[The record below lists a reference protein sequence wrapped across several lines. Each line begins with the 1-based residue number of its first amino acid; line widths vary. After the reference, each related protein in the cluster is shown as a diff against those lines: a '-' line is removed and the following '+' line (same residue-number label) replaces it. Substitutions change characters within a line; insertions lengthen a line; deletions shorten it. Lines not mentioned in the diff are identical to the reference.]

1 MIEDNGRK
9 IYSVSQIGSFV
20 KGILESNPI
29 LKSISVKGEISNFV
43 HHKAGHLYF
52 DLKDEGAVL
61 NSVMFAGSVKYLRFV
76 PRNGMRVVANG
87 RITSYEKGSRYQIIV
102 SSLEPDGIGDLHV
115 AYEQLK
121 AKLQAEG
128 LFDPAH
134 KRPLPRIPARVGVV
148 TSPTGAAI
156 RDILNVSGRRF
167 PYAKVVLYPA
177 LVQGEGAAA
186 SVIDGIRYFNE
197 TKSVDVLIIGR
208 GGGSIE
214 DLWAFNDEG
223 LARVIYTSDIPVI
236 SAVGHE
242 IDFTISDFVAD
253 MRAPTPTAAAELALP
268 DNVDLMRRINNIVD
282 KMRSVLVAKCAYYR
296 QTLDHFSSLG
306 ALSSP
311 QNMID
316 DKKLAV
322 VALSD
327 RMEKELELILS
338 RKKGEFVRLTSALDS
353 LNPMAVIKRGYS
365 AVYDENK
372 VLVKSVKQIE
382 KGKRLS
388 FKLSD
393 GSVSAVA
400 EEIYYE

>member
-1 MIEDNGRK
+1 MEDNGRK
-9 IYSVSQIGSFV
+9 IYTVSQIGSFV
-20 KGILESNPI
+20 KGILESDPM
-29 LKSISVKGEISNFV
+29 LKSISIKGEISNFV

-61 NSVMFAGSVKYLRFV
+61 NSVMFAGSVRYLRFA
-76 PRNGMRVVANG
+76 PQNGMRVIATG

-102 SSLEPDGIGDLHV
+102 SSLEPDGIGVLHI

-134 KRPLPRIPARVGVV
+134 KKPLPKIPTRVGVV

-167 PYAKVVLYPA
+167 PFAKVVLYPA
-177 LVQGEGAAA
+177 LVQGDGAAA
-186 SVIDGIRYFNE
+186 SVIEGIRYFNE
-197 TKSVDVLIIGR
+197 TKSVDVMIIGR

-223 LARVIYTSDIPVI
+223 LARAIYASEIPII

-242 IDFTISDFVAD
+242 IDYTISDFVSD

-268 DNVDLMRRINNIVD
+268 DNADLMRRINNITD
-282 KMRSVLVAKCAYYR
+282 RMRSVLNAKCAYYR
-296 QTLDHFSSLG
+296 QVLDHYSSSRS
-306 ALSSP
+306 LSSP

-322 VALSD
+322 AALSD
-327 RMEKELELILS
+327 RMERDLDLILT
-338 RKKGEFVRLTSALDS
+338 RKNGEFVRLTSTLDS

-372 VLVKSVKQIE
+372 TLVKSIQQIQ
-382 KGKRLS
+382 KGTKIN

-393 GSVSAVA
+393 GSVSAIA
-400 EEIYYE
+400 EEIYHE

>member
-1 MIEDNGRK
+1 MEDNGRK
-9 IYSVSQIGSFV
+9 IFTVSQIGSFV
-20 KGILESNPI
+20 KGILESNPM
-29 LKSISVKGEISNFV
+29 LKSISIKGEISNFV

-61 NSVMFAGSVKYLRFV
+61 NSVMFAGSVKSLRFA
-76 PRNGMRVVANG
+76 PQNGMRVIATG

-102 SSLEPDGIGDLHV
+102 SSLEPDGIGALHI
-115 AYEQLK
+115 AFERLK

-134 KRPLPRIPARVGVV
+134 KKALPKIPTRVGVV

-167 PYAKVVLYPA
+167 PFAKVVLYPA
-177 LVQGEGAAA
+177 LVQGDGAAA
-186 SVIDGIRYFNE
+186 SVIEGIRYFNE
-197 TKSVDVLIIGR
+197 TNSVDVIIIGR

-223 LARVIYTSDIPVI
+223 LARVIYSSEIPII

-268 DNVDLMRRINNIVD
+268 DNADLIRRINNITER
-282 KMRSVLVAKCAYYR
+282 MRSVLKARCAFY
-296 QTLDHFSSLG
+296 SKSLEHYATSR

-311 QNMID
+311 LNMID

-322 VALSD
+322 AALSD
-327 RMEKELELILS
+327 RIERGLDLIIT
-338 RKKGEFVRLTSALDS
+338 RKKGDLSRLTASLDS
-353 LNPMAVIKRGYS
+353 LNPLSVIKRGYS

-372 VLVKSVKQIE
+372 TLVKSVDQVK
-382 KGKRLS
+382 KGTKIN

-393 GSVSAVA
+393 GTVSAIA
-400 EEIYYE
+400 EEIYHE